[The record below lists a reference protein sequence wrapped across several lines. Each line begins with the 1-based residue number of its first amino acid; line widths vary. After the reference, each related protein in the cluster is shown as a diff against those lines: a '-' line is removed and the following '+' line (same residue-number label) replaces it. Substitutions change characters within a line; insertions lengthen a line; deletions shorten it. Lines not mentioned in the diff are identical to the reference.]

1 MTLKHQK
8 AICVNT
14 MHCGFHFEDAQ
25 RRVSSFQT
33 VRQNAV
39 ECNSV
44 YFYHNLTLHHK
55 KVQKKDASRLCS
67 PEVLTSWGPPG
78 GHKSVLRGL

>member
-14 MHCGFHFEDAQ
+14 MHCGFHFEEAQ

-55 KVQKKDASRLCS
+55 KDALSLCS
-67 PEVLTSWGPPG
+67 PEILTSWGPPG
-78 GHKSVLRGL
+78 RHKSVLRGL